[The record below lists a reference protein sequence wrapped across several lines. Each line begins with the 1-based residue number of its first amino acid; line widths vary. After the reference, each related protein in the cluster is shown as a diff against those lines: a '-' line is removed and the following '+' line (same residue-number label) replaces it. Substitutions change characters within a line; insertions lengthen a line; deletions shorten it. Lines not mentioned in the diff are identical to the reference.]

1 TKNYVD
7 ARVDASTDLDQG
19 HVLIGD
25 NTGKASPLDAS
36 AAGNI
41 LVGDGTTI
49 NSVAVGGD
57 IALDADGTVTVTNN
71 AITSD
76 KILDGTVQTDDLA
89 DASVSEAKIANDAV
103 TTSKVA
109 DENITDDKLASDAV
123 STTKIA
129 DDAVTSEKILD
140 GTVQTDDLADELITN
155 QKISDGAVTSDKIAD
170 GTIAEADL
178 DKANIPLSGFGAAA
192 ADLDMGSN
200 RIVRVADPT
209 GAQDAATKNYV
220 DTRVDASTDLDQGHV
235 LIGDNTGKASP
246 LDASAAGN
254 ILVGDGTT
262 INSVAVG
269 GDIALDADGTVTV
282 TNNAITSD
290 KILDGTVQTDDLA
303 DASVSEAKI
312 ANDAVTTSKIADD
325 AVTSEKILDG
335 TVQTEDLADE
345 LITNQK
351 ISDGAVTSDKIADGT
366 IAEADLDKA
375 NIPLS
380 GFGAAAA
387 DLDMG
392 SNRIAHM
399 ADPTG
404 AQDAATKNYVDTRV
418 DASTDLDQG
427 HVLIGD
433 NTGKASPLDASAAGN
448 ILVGDGT
455 TINSVAVG

>member
-1 TKNYVD
+1 SSDVC
-7 ARVDASTDLDQG
+7 SSDL
-19 HVLIGD
+19 VLIGD

-109 DENITDDKLASDAV
+109 DENITADKLASNAV
-123 STTKIA
+123 STT
-129 DDAVTSEKILD
+129 
-140 GTVQTDDLADELITN
+140 
-155 QKISDGAVTSDKIAD
+155 
-170 GTIAEADL
+170 
-178 DKANIPLSGFGAAA
+178 
-192 ADLDMGSN
+192 
-200 RIVRVADPT
+200 
-209 GAQDAATKNYV
+209 
-220 DTRVDASTDLDQGHV
+220 
-235 LIGDNTGKASP
+235 
-246 LDASAAGN
+246 
-254 ILVGDGTT
+254 
-262 INSVAVG
+262 
-269 GDIALDADGTVTV
+269 
-282 TNNAITSD
+282 
-290 KILDGTVQTDDLA
+290 
-303 DASVSEAKI
+303 
-312 ANDAVTTSKIADD
+312 KIADD

-404 AQDAATKNYVDTRV
+404 AQDAATKNYVDARV

-433 NTGKASPLDASAAGN
+433 
-448 ILVGDGT
+448 
-455 TINSVAVG
+455 